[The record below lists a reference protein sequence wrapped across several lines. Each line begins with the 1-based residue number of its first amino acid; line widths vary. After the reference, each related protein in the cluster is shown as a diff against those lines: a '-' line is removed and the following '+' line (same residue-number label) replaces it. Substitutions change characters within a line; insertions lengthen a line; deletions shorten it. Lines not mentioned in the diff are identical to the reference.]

1 MLYIQRDAQNRI
13 VRVEETP
20 FDEMTAELESTDAEI
35 VAWHN
40 QRSSLLKLQQSDL
53 EMIRVL
59 EDLIDV
65 LMTKGVL
72 RITDLPPAAQ
82 QKLSSRHQARENL
95 GGLTRLINE
104 DEQGL
109 I

>member
-1 MLYIQRDAQNRI
+1 MPYIQRDAQNRI
-13 VRVEETP
+13 IRVEQEP
-20 FDEMTAELESTDAEI
+20 FTEMTEELDASDDEL
-35 VAWHN
+35 VAWN
-40 QRSSLLKLQQSDL
+40 EQRSLLQLKQSDL
-53 EMIRVL
+53 DMIRVL

-65 LMTKGVL
+65 LMRKGVL